1 MVAGTSGGTAPIP
14 IRLRGARS
22 GSLRLALVTLAFC
35 SVLITV
41 MQVAVA
47 AGTPELLMVTLLF
60 SGVALIWATAGI
72 IAWWRRPGNAM
83 GALIYLGAL
92 SLFLNALGNLPDEFL
107 QIIGAVSATLTL
119 AVTVHLL
126 HAFPS
131 GRLRGRL
138 SVATVVVG
146 YVLSVLLQGA
156 RVVFVTVGQT
166 QLDEIAAATQS
177 VVGIGVMVSTAVIL
191 TRRLL
196 RADAVHRRVL
206 LPLFLYGIL
215 AVLAIVAAP
224 NIGRPL
230 GVDPLVVG
238 IVQLGISC
246 GIPIAF
252 LIGVLNGGFTRT
264 GDLEALSAWLGIGGV
279 TRPAV
284 GRALAGTL
292 GDESLLIVYWSP
304 EKAAYVDEFGAD
316 VDATRDDPD
325 RDWVQ
330 VHVGER
336 LVGAIVYDTRMI
348 GDPYP
353 VNRAAEVLAIAI
365 DRERLTAELIASNEE
380 LSESR
385 VRIVETADRERYRIA
400 QDLHDGLQMQL
411 VLLALDAQNIATRPE
426 ADPGSAA
433 AAAELRRR
441 IDGAAADLRRLV
453 HNVLPAALVETG
465 LAVATEDLVD
475 RLSIPATLRTELGD
489 SPLPAPITHTAYFI
503 IAEVLT
509 NAVKHSRA
517 ESVHVSIVQTPTEL
531 HLDVADDGVGGAT
544 TAHGS
549 GLLGVTDRIDV
560 LGGHFQI
567 DSPKGAGT
575 RVKVVLPCAS

>member
-1 MVAGTSGGTAPIP
+1 MIARTPAGTAPIP
-14 IRLRGARS
+14 IRLRGGRS
-22 GSLRLALVTLAFC
+22 GSLRLALGILAFC
-35 SVLITV
+35 SLLLGVL
-41 MQVAVA
+41 QVAVA
-47 AGTPELLMVTLLF
+47 SATAEQLMASLLF
-60 SGVALIWATAGI
+60 AGVAVIWATAGI
-72 IAWWRRPGNAM
+72 VAWWRRPGNAM
-83 GALIYLGAL
+83 GALIYIGAL
-92 SLFLNALGNLPDEFL
+92 SLFLNNMGNLPFEFL
-107 QIIGAVSATLTL
+107 QIVGAVSATLPL
-119 AVTVHLL
+119 AVVVHLL

-131 GRLRGRL
+131 GRLQGRL
-138 SVATVVVG
+138 SIATVALG
-146 YVLSVLLQGA
+146 YVISVLLQAA
-156 RVVFVTVGQT
+156 RVVFVTVGQG
-166 QLDEIAAATQS
+166 QLDRITAAAQS
-177 VVGIGVMVSTAVIL
+177 VIGIGIMVVTSVIL

-196 RADAVHRRVL
+196 RADNVYRRVL

-224 NIGRPL
+224 NVGRLLGADPVIGS
-230 GVDPLVVG
+230 
-238 IVQLGISC
+238 IIQLGILS

-252 LIGVLNGGFTRT
+252 LIGVLIGGFTRT

-284 GRALAGTL
+284 GRALAGTM
-292 GDESLLIVYWSP
+292 GDETLRIVYWSP
-304 EKAAYVDEFGAD
+304 DRASFVDEFGAD
-316 VDATRDDPD
+316 AEPALHEPHRG
-325 RDWVQ
+325 WVE
-330 VHVGER
+330 VRVGER
-336 LVGAIVYDTRMI
+336 LVGAINYDTRMI

-353 VNRAAEVLAIAI
+353 VLRAAEVLSIAI

-411 VLLALDAQNIATRPE
+411 VLLALDAQGIATRPD
-426 ADPGSAA
+426 ADAGSAA

-475 RLSIPATLRTELGD
+475 RLSIPASLHTELRD
-489 SPLPAPITHTAYFI
+489 APLPAAITHTAYFI
-503 IAEVLT
+503 VAEVLT
-509 NAVKHSRA
+509 NAVKHSGA
-517 ESVHVSIVQTPTEL
+517 SSVRVSIVQTPTEL

-544 TAHGS
+544 TARGS

-560 LGGHFQI
+560 LGGRFQI

>member
-316 VDATRDDPD
+316 VDATRDDPTATGC
-325 RDWVQ
+325 RCTWANASS
-330 VHVGER
+330 GR
-336 LVGAIVYDTRMI
+336 SSTTR
-348 GDPYP
+348 G
-353 VNRAAEVLAIAI
+353 
-365 DRERLTAELIASNEE
+365 
-380 LSESR
+380 
-385 VRIVETADRERYRIA
+385 
-400 QDLHDGLQMQL
+400 
-411 VLLALDAQNIATRPE
+411 
-426 ADPGSAA
+426 
-433 AAAELRRR
+433 
-441 IDGAAADLRRLV
+441 
-453 HNVLPAALVETG
+453 
-465 LAVATEDLVD
+465 
-475 RLSIPATLRTELGD
+475 
-489 SPLPAPITHTAYFI
+489 
-503 IAEVLT
+503 
-509 NAVKHSRA
+509 
-517 ESVHVSIVQTPTEL
+517 
-531 HLDVADDGVGGAT
+531 
-544 TAHGS
+544 
-549 GLLGVTDRIDV
+549 
-560 LGGHFQI
+560 
-567 DSPKGAGT
+567 
-575 RVKVVLPCAS
+575 